1 MRPKPLKWR
10 DEERGGGLIAFSNSS
25 LGNYEISVRRGGTQW
40 VLWIGRTTKEMLTL
54 LKCLHYDTK
63 AEAKLAGEQI
73 WRLMVMELLEG
84 DE

>member
-1 MRPKPLKWR
+1 MRPKRLEWHD
-10 DEERGGGLIAFSNSS
+10 DELSIATVESS
-25 LGNYEISVRRGGTQW
+25 LGNYEISVRRGETQW
-40 VLWIGRTTKEMLTL
+40 VLWIGRTTRQMLTV